1 MGLWAAWGFAISHF
15 AVEFIFAW
23 YSSGFVFFS
32 GDCLNC
38 MVFGLLHRML
48 CNMCL
53 VVAERAGV
61 EL

>member
-38 MVFGLLHRML
+38 MVFGGRIVITVSDKLI
-48 CNMCL
+48 
-53 VVAERAGV
+53 G
-61 EL
+61 